1 MIRAAL
7 VFGLLGASSASPVI
21 AQDLPGQMLCQEVWT
36 RVAALTEPVLILTG
50 EVTPS
55 SMEGC
60 LFTEVKADLP
70 GQYVPD
76 WHIGSLH
83 LRGGVQDLVDGRVP
97 ERLDLRVSALR
108 LVVQTGDA
116 QMDYLFAAQARANP
130 IQIDLALAWDKS
142 ARELLLERLEIDFP
156 GENQVSLT
164 AKVAGVDLSSTGAM
178 QMSATSFAVTEADLT
193 VQSHGLFE
201 WYALMALGPMVLPR
215 EGDMEAAADTLR
227 ADLAAT
233 VADLPASTFPD
244 ASRQA
249 LQALI
254 EELPNPAGVLSLSLR
269 SDAGVGPARLM
280 GYAMT
285 GVPTSMD
292 AAAPLFD
299 GVKISIGWEPED
311 VP

>member
-7 VFGLLGASSASPVI
+7 VLGLLGSASPAT
-21 AQDLPGQMLCQEVWT
+21 AQDLPGQALCKDLWT
-36 RVAALTEPVLILTG
+36 WFSAMAGPVLTLTG
-50 EVTPS
+50 EVTPT

-76 WHIGSLH
+76 WHVGSLH
-83 LRGGVQDLVDGRVP
+83 LRGGLQDLVDGRAP
-97 ERLDLRVSALR
+97 DRLDLRVRDLR
-108 LVVQTGDA
+108 LVVQTGDG

-130 IQIDLALAWDKS
+130 IQVDLALAWDKS
-142 ARELLLERLEIDFP
+142 ARELLLERLEVDFV
-156 GENQVSLT
+156 GENLVSLS
-164 AKVAGVDLSSTGAM
+164 AKAAGVDLSSTGAM
-178 QMSATSFAVTEADLT
+178 QMSATSFAVTELDLT

-215 EGDMEAAADTLR
+215 EGDMEAAADALR
-227 ADLAAT
+227 ADLAAM
-233 VADLPASTFPD
+233 VADLPVETFPD
-244 ASRQA
+244 SSRQA
-249 LQALI
+249 LTALI

-280 GYAMT
+280 GYALT
-285 GVPTSMD
+285 GVPASME

-299 GVKISIGWEPED
+299 GVRINIGWEPED

>member
-7 VFGLLGASSASPVI
+7 VLGLLGSASPAA
-21 AQDLPGQMLCQEVWT
+21 AQDLPGQALCKDLWT
-36 RVAALTEPVLILTG
+36 RLSAMVGPVLTLTG
-50 EVTPS
+50 EVTPT

-76 WHIGSLH
+76 WHVGSLH
-83 LRGGVQDLVDGRVP
+83 LRGGLQDLVDGRAP
-97 ERLDLRVSALR
+97 ERLDLRVSDLR

-116 QMDYLFAAQARANP
+116 QMDYLFAAQARANS
-130 IQIDLALAWDKS
+130 IQVDLVLVWDKT

-156 GENQVSLT
+156 GENLVSLS
-164 AKVAGVDLSSTGAM
+164 AKAAGVDLSSTGAM
-178 QMSATSFAVTEADLT
+178 QMSATSFAVTELDLT

-215 EGDMEAAADTLR
+215 EGDMEAAAEALR
-227 ADLAAT
+227 ADLGAM
-233 VADLPASTFPD
+233 VADLPAATFPD

-249 LQALI
+249 LLALI
-254 EELPNPAGVLSLSLR
+254 GELPNPAGVLSLSLR

-292 AAAPLFD
+292 AAAPLFE
-299 GVKISIGWEPED
+299 GVRISIGWEPED

>member
-1 MIRAAL
+1 MRAAL
-7 VFGLLGASSASPVI
+7 ALGLVGAFSASPVA
-21 AQDLPGQMLCQEVWT
+21 AQDLPGQALCQELWSKLIT
-36 RVAALTEPVLILTG
+36 VAKPVLTLTG
-50 EVTPS
+50 EVTPT
-55 SMEGC
+55 SMVGC

-83 LRGGVQDLVDGRVP
+83 LRWGVQDLVDGRAP
-97 ERLDLRVSALR
+97 EQLDLSVSDLR

-130 IQIDLALAWDKS
+130 IRVDLTLAWDKT
-142 ARELLLERLEIDFP
+142 ARELLLERLVIDFP
-156 GENQVSLT
+156 GDNLVSLT

-178 QMSATSFAVTEADLT
+178 QMSATSFAVTEADLI

-201 WYALMALGPMVLPR
+201 WYVLMTLGPLVLPR
-215 EGDMEAAADTLR
+215 EGDMKAAADALR
-227 ADLAAT
+227 ADLGAM
-233 VADLPASTFPD
+233 VAELPAPTFPD
-244 ASRQA
+244 ATRQA
-249 LQALI
+249 LLAMI
-254 EELPNPAGVLSLSLR
+254 EELPNPAGVFSLSLR

-285 GVPTSMD
+285 GVPTSME

>member
-7 VFGLLGASSASPVI
+7 VLGLLGSASPAT
-21 AQDLPGQMLCQEVWT
+21 AQDLPGQALCKDLWT
-36 RVAALTEPVLILTG
+36 WLSAMAGPVLSLTG
-50 EVTPS
+50 EVTPT

-76 WHIGSLH
+76 WHVGSLH
-83 LRGGVQDLVDGRVP
+83 LRGGLQDLVDGRAP
-97 ERLDLRVSALR
+97 DRLDLRVRDLR
-108 LVVQTGDA
+108 LVVQTGDG

-130 IQIDLALAWDKS
+130 IQVDLALAWDKS
-142 ARELLLERLEIDFP
+142 ARELLLERLEIDFV
-156 GENQVSLT
+156 GENLVSLS
-164 AKVAGVDLSSTGAM
+164 AKAAGVDLSSTGAM
-178 QMSATSFAVTEADLT
+178 QMSATSFAVTDLDLT

-215 EGDMEAAADTLR
+215 EGDMEAAAEALR
-227 ADLAAT
+227 ADLGAM
-233 VADLPASTFPD
+233 VADLPAATFPD

-249 LQALI
+249 LTALI

-280 GYAMT
+280 GYALT
-285 GVPTSMD
+285 GGPASME

-299 GVKISIGWEPED
+299 GVRISIGWEPED